1 MEKACALCGNISV
14 LETSHIIPKFVF
26 KHLKKDSFTGRM
38 RISVE
43 PNKAVQDGEKM
54 ELLCGTCE
62 DKFQKL
68 ETHFSN
74 KVFRPYKLDKI
85 TEFKYEES
93 IIHDFITS
101 VNWRILYVELRDI
114 INSPEVRLESGFNDK
129 QLSTLYKAEEIMRT
143 YLMGERKD
151 LYDIENHLF
160 FSDTVVR
167 KIVFDKGLPSLVDGA
182 VQGYVVGSADRKSLY
197 VFTNLLGVYIVT
209 ILKKTKKEV
218 WKNTIIKRDSGKI
231 KEPQTV
237 KSDLIIEELSY
248 ASFQA
253 EKAKQNL
260 SLNQQQQI
268 IEKIKANPEG
278 FMKSGSFRRLKD
290 RIYN

>member
-14 LETSHIIPKFVF
+14 LENSHIIPKFVF
-26 KHLKKDSFTGRM
+26 KYLKRDSFTGRM
-38 RISVE
+38 RVTAE

-54 ELLCGTCE
+54 ELLCGACE

-101 VNWRILYVELRDI
+101 VNWRILYVELQDI
-114 INSPEVRLESGFNDK
+114 INSPEVMTESGFNNK
-129 QLSTLYKAEEIMRT
+129 QLSTLYKGEEIMRT
-143 YLMGERKD
+143 YLMEERKD

-167 KIVFDKGLPSLVDGA
+167 KIAFDKGLPSLIEGS
-182 VQGYVVGSADRKSLY
+182 VQGYIVGSADRKSLY
-197 VFTNLLGVYIVT
+197 VLTNLLGVFIVT
-209 ILKKTKKEV
+209 ILKKSKKEV
-218 WKNTIIKRDSGKI
+218 WKNTFIKRDSGKI
-231 KEPQTV
+231 KETQTV
-237 KSDLIIEELSY
+237 KSDLLIEELSY

-260 SLNQQQQI
+260 SLIQQQQL

-278 FMKSGSFRRLKD
+278 FKKSGSFRRFKEV
-290 RIYN
+290 NK

>member
-14 LETSHIIPKFVF
+14 LKDSHIIPRFVF
-26 KHLKKDSFTGRM
+26 KYLKNDSFTGKM
-38 RISVE
+38 RITAE
-43 PNKAVQDGEKM
+43 PNKAVQDGESM
-54 ELLCGTCE
+54 DLLCGACE
-62 DKFQKL
+62 AKFQKF
-68 ETHFSN
+68 ETPFSN

-114 INSPEVRLESGFNDK
+114 SNSPELKTESGFNNK
-129 QLSTLYKAEEIMRT
+129 QLSMLYKGEEIMRT
-143 YLMGERKD
+143 YLMGGRKN

-167 KIVFDKGLPSLVDGA
+167 KIAIDKELPSLIEGS
-182 VQGYVVGSADRKSLY
+182 VQGYIVGSADRKSLY
-197 VFTNLLGVYIVT
+197 VLTNLLGIYIVT
-209 ILKKTKKEV
+209 ILNKPKKEV
-218 WKNTIIKRDSGKI
+218 WKNTFINRDSGKI
-231 KEPQTV
+231 KETQTV
-237 KSDLIIEELSY
+237 KSDLLIEELRY

-260 SLNQQQQI
+260 SLIQQQKLM
-268 IEKIKANPEG
+268 EKIKANPEG
-278 FMKSGSFRRLKD
+278 FKKSGSFRRLKEV
-290 RIYN
+290 YK